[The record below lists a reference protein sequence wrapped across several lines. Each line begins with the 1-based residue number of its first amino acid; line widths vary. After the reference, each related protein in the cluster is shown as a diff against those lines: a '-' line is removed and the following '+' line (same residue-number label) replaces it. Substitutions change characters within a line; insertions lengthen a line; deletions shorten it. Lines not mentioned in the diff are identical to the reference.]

1 MWKERF
7 PMTRGFITIATG
19 KELYYQ
25 LANNLLLSYKLFT
38 DQPYPF
44 AIMCDRE
51 NEYTKDFD
59 DIVILEN
66 PLNSFWDKFEL
77 LKRSPY
83 DETIFIDADCL
94 AYADLNGY
102 WDYFANAD
110 DFSGSGC
117 NYPIDSE
124 RGLFQQ
130 GQVGPYN
137 DRVHWKPDIC
147 GGLYFIR
154 KGEGCDRMYEECK
167 YISSHYDDFTWP
179 DFCAP
184 RADEPVLCLAMAA
197 LGFHATEADPC
208 NYGIPWEATEM
219 YQDIFTGYCSYATE
233 WHPRIEN
240 GRLIHFSTPYCK
252 KPVYLFEAEKLHL
265 MCRYDIRPGSSLTV
279 LSLKDRILYQWK
291 LRYYWFQTLHFLRRV
306 RNKLLRIAKKF
317 F

>member
-154 KGEGCDRMYEECK
+154 KGTICDQLYEECM

-184 RADEPVLCLAMAA
+184 KADETVLCLGMAA
-197 LGFHATEADPC
+197 LGLHAMEADPC
-208 NYGIPWEATEM
+208 NYGHPWEATEM
-219 YQDIFTGYCSYATE
+219 SFDIFRGYCSYATE
-233 WHPRIEN
+233 WHPRVDN
-240 GRLIHFSTPYCK
+240 GRLVHFGTRFCK
-252 KPVYLFEAEKLHL
+252 KPPYIVEIEKMNLLYAHNL
-265 MCRYDIRPGSSLTV
+265 RPGQSFSAFT
-279 LSLKDRILYQWK
+279 LKERILYLWK
-291 LRYYWFQTLHFLRRV
+291 LRYYWLQTIDFSCRV
-306 RNKLLRIAKKF
+306 KNKLIRIWKKF